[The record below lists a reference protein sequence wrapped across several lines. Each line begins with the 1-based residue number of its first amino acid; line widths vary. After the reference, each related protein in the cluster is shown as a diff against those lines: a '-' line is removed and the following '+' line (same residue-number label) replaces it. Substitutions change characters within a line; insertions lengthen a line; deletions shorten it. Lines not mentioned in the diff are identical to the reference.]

1 MTARSIRRA
10 QERKEKKLARKVAGQ
25 EMNLTVARAA
35 ALPDE
40 EEIVAG
46 EPEIHEP
53 APLSLASLAANRA
66 NAQLSTGPRTAQG
79 KARSALNAVK
89 SALTGRTVLLPTD
102 DVPEFQE
109 HCASLA
115 QALRPS
121 GREESELVQSIAD
134 SYWRLR
140 RIGSLEM
147 AIFAQGRLQFAA
159 QFENHPPAERSGLI
173 ELHTFLHYQK
183 QLSNLQL
190 QEARLRRH
198 RDKDLSELRRLQKER
213 EQREKTERQRA
224 ANLYLAAQHDRQSFD
239 PAAHGFEFSIA
250 DIETYVEDL
259 RAANLARL
267 ALSSGH
273 GSAQTRQNA
282 A

>member
-10 QERKEKKLARKVAGQ
+10 QERKEKKLARKVAGH
-25 EMNLTVARAA
+25 EMNLTVARD

-40 EEIVAG
+40 EEIVAT

-102 DVPEFQE
+102 DVPEYQE

-147 AIFAQGRLQFAA
+147 AIFALGRLQFAA

-259 RAANLARL
+259 RAANVARL